1 MAYTTIDDPS
11 AHFQTLIYTG
21 NNTARDL
28 TNDGNSDLQ
37 PDLLWLKG
45 RDIVSDHGLI
55 DSTRGIKK
63 VLWGNH
69 NNAEVTSGGSSDVTA
84 INSDGFSVGT
94 SHQID
99 SNSNTKLLVAWQW
112 KANGGTRSTFTESG
126 ANPGGGYQA
135 NTTGGFSI
143 VDYTGT
149 GAAGTMAHG
158 LGAVPHVIFVK
169 SRSGA
174 ADSDGDWNV
183 YHHKNTSAPETD
195 FLILNETTATQDAA
209 NRWNDTA
216 PTSSVFTVGTTTRVN
231 EDADN
236 YIAYCF
242 APIQGYSKFGSYTG
256 NGASDGT
263 FVYTGFK
270 TAWVMV
276 KKTSASGS
284 SWLIFDNKRPGY
296 NGTGHRLYAN
306 ATDTEDTDTG
316 DSVDLLSNGF
326 KFRGGSSSSNQ
337 NAATFIYMAFAEH
350 PFVSSEGVPCTA
362 R

>member
-112 KANGGTRSTFTESG
+112 KANGGTRTTNTESG
-126 ANPGGGYQA
+126 NNPGGGYQA
-135 NTTGGFSI
+135 NTTAGFSI

-149 GAAGTMAHG
+149 GATGTMAHG
-158 LGAVPHVIFVK
+158 LGAVPHCIIAKQRTAVGGV
-169 SRSGA
+169 A
-174 ADSDGDWNV
+174 EWVV
-183 YHHKNTSAPETD
+183 YHHKLGNTHYVKMSTSAGQID
-195 FLILNETTATQDAA
+195 SSGL
-209 NRWNDTA
+209 WNDTS
-216 PTSSVFTVGTTTRVN
+216 PTSSVFTVNTSHQIN
-231 EDADN
+231 EDTGT
-236 YIAYCF
+236 YIAYAF
-242 APIQGYSKFGSYTG
+242 TEIQGYSKFGSYKG
-256 NGASDGT
+256 NGNADGT
-263 FVYTGFK
+263 FVYLGFK
-270 TAWVMV
+270 PAFIIQ
-276 KKTSASGS
+276 KQTSADGEY
-284 SWLIFDNKRPGY
+284 WMMKDHKREPY
-296 NGTGHRLYAN
+296 NQADAN
-306 ATDTEDTDTG
+306 IYPNASNVEGDTNGIDI
-316 DSVDLLSNGF
+316 LSNGF
-326 KFRGGSSSSNQ
+326 KCRTSGAGS
-337 NAATFIYMAFAEH
+337 NASGATYIYMAWAEH